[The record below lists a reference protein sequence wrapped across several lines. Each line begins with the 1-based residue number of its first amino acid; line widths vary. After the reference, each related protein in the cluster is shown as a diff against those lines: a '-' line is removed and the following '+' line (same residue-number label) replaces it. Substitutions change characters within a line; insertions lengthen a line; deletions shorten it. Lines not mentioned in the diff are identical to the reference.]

1 MLFRE
6 ILSIVFPPV
15 KNLAGFDIFGGVV
28 YQRCSRAYLSACLIF
43 AVEFVNI
50 LNELT
55 VEQVKRDVLGANSG
69 AFATV
74 GAASCYVESSDDVEE
89 LFFKAVSRR
98 FVFNARGGVVKYAF
112 FASAS
117 RASVTAS
124 VATDATGEFI
134 LPESKSFVSSHSL
147 KTSNLV
153 KTSRFYNVTV
163 FAHEF
168 IISDVLFTLAVDA
181 AFSKNA
187 CGFDGNG
194 SVVVKGGDN
203 DLVAFGSDRS
213 DAFAADRLNLGD
225 ISHTFAGNTYGIYL
239 FTVETVFGEKLIEAV
254 SVARL

>member
-1 MLFRE
+1 MRTSFTRLAVVFAVSAKRR
-6 ILSIVFPPV
+6 LSI
-15 KNLAGFDIFGGVV
+15 G
-28 YQRCSRAYLSACLIF
+28 IF
-43 AVEFVNI
+43 ARLIV
-50 LNELT
+50 T
-55 VEQVKRDVLGANSG
+55 VERVDVLDELAVEEVEGDILGTYSG
-69 AFATV
+69 AFAAV
-74 GAASCYVESSDDVEE
+74 GATSCNVERSDDVEH
-89 LFFKAVSRR
+89 LFFEAVCGR
-98 FVFNARGGVVKYAF
+98 FVFNTRFRVVKYAF
-112 FASAS
+112 FAGAS
-117 RASVTAS
+117 GASVTAS